1 MQINGKEMELDI
13 FDLAT
18 AERYEAAIDRVAVR
32 MQEMQKQ
39 DLGFAEG
46 IRAQCEAVAECF
58 DAVFGPGTAAHIFDG
73 EVNLKKSL
81 SAFR

>member
-46 IRAQCEAVAECF
+46 IRAQCEAVAEF
-58 DAVFGPGTAAHIFDG
+58 LTPSSARAPQRTSLTARSISKRA
-73 EVNLKKSL
+73 
-81 SAFR
+81 